1 MQSLK
6 KIHAWAQMKVP
17 LLKMFYVYTTEC
29 GSLTGPANGNITYSS
44 GTTYLSVASFSCN
57 PGYTISST
65 ATRTCM
71 ADTHWSNANPNCI
84 INGKFPTLNQT
95 ISI

>member
-1 MQSLK
+1 MQYHQFNEFMFE
-6 KIHAWAQMKVP
+6 I
-17 LLKMFYVYTTEC
+17 LKMFYLYITEC
-29 GSLTGPANGNITYSS
+29 SSLTSPANGNITYSS

-57 PGYTISST
+57 PGYTKSST

>member
-1 MQSLK
+1 MQYHQFHEFMFE
-6 KIHAWAQMKVP
+6 I
-17 LLKMFYVYTTEC
+17 LKMFYLYTTEC
-29 GSLTGPANGNITYSS
+29 GSLTSPANGNITYSS

-57 PGYTISST
+57 PGYTKSST

-84 INGKFPTLNQT
+84 INGKFPTLNQI